1 MQLGTHLEC
10 VRSSPRVSGACQDGT
25 RYFARR
31 RPRLVE
37 RLSGVAKKLVGKSPL
52 GVDNRLIFSCNC
64 HSSKALNLTSSASS
78 VVIALQRGATVTKG
92 AARSD
97 EGYGRGDY
105 DRWKKMQRRRTVEAL
120 VRRALATIKEEER
133 GRSMAGAGALRRAWP
148 RWQVVGRRRRR
159 KQRVAMVRT
168 RLEARGEDSDH
179 GPRGLWL

>member
-78 VVIALQRGATVTKG
+78 VVIKG

-120 VRRALATIKEEER
+120 VRALATIKEEER